1 MIKHL
6 LGVLP
11 ILVLSAFQVGA
22 AERTYTA
29 DLKPNRNVF
38 PADSSASGVAKL
50 RLSADGKTLH
60 YKVEASGIGLV
71 SQAHLHVGRV
81 AITLEGRHS
90 HLPLERGYGPT
101 IANLLDFIPAGMNSG
116 GMVAEGVLTA
126 ADLSGELRNY
136 PLSALADHLE
146 RGWVYV
152 NVHIFDE
159 RKPGQRLC
167 CPSGVNGTVWPD

>member
-6 LGVLP
+6 SGGVL
-11 ILVLSAFQVGA
+11 ILALLAFQAAA

-29 DLKPNRNVF
+29 KLAPNAKLF
-38 PADSSASGVAKL
+38 PVDAPASGVAKFT
-50 RLSADGKTLH
+50 LSADGKRLR
-60 YKVEASGIGLV
+60 YKVEAPGIGLV
-71 SQAHLHVGRV
+71 SQAHLHVGRT
-81 AITLEGRHS
+81 ATTLEGRHT

-101 IANLLDFIPAGMNSG
+101 VANLLDFIPAGLAPG
-116 GMVAEGVLTA
+116 ETVAEGVLTA

-136 PLSALADHLE
+136 PLSALADHLD

-159 RKPGQRLC
+159 RKPGQRIC
-167 CPSGVNGTVWPD
+167 CPSGANGTVWPD